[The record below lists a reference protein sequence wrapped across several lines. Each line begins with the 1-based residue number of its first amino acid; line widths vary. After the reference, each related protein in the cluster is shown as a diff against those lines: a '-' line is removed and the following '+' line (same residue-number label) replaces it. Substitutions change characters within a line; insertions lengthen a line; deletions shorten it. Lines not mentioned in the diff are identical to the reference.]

1 MIKNEIYYAKRY
13 SLLRI
18 YTLPRTVGN
27 LICYLRRYKADAK
40 KLNHAYVMNYNSL
53 VNNFTMFCK
62 SKQYLEEY
70 VMENIPNDYDFF
82 MGKFHKMC
90 ELFYLSGLHFR
101 NEKKSTKLYLEADS
115 IFNELHNLLESQ
127 INE

>member
-1 MIKNEIYYAKRY
+1 MIKNKIYYAKRY

-18 YTLPRTVGN
+18 YTLPRTIGN
-27 LICYLRRYKADAK
+27 LICYLRRYKANAK
-40 KLNHAYVMNYNSL
+40 KLNHVYVMNYNSL
-53 VNNFTMFCK
+53 FDKFTMFCK
-62 SKQYLEEY
+62 YKQYLEEY
-70 VMENIPNDYDFF
+70 VMEIITNDYNSF
-82 MGKFHKMC
+82 MIKFHKMC

-115 IFNELHNLLESQ
+115 IFDELDNLLESQ